1 MTHIVEF
8 PAFILKK
15 GVSVSE
21 FLPVAEKFHREFV
34 SKQKGYISHKL
45 LVSGDKWYDL
55 VTWESMEDTENAFKA
70 IHTLKGV
77 AGNLGMSVIHD
88 DVCALT
94 EILRVGSLDGA
105 KEKYVRIKIKYDEL
119 IEIIAKYQ

>member
-1 MTHIVEF
+1 MTHIVQF

-21 FLPVAEKFHREFV
+21 FLPVAEKFHRELV

-70 IHTLKGV
+70 IYEN
-77 AGNLGMSVIHD
+77 AAAAEYI
-88 DVCALT
+88 A
-94 EILRVGSLDGA
+94 
-105 KEKYVRIKIKYDEL
+105 L
-119 IEIIAKYQ
+119 IEQIGTDDEIPLFSVVKDY